1 MKIGVPVLTAL
12 ALSVIVVFS
21 AVSYSWMTSDDGD
34 GTVERYAII
43 GAMPEEVEYLIGEM
57 DEEYS
62 QTVGGSVYHVGTLN
76 GKNVVIVK
84 CGEGKVNA
92 AMCAQ
97 ACIVQFGATAVIN
110 TGVAGTLNDNVGIG
124 DIVVSTETVQHD
136 YELTE
141 LGYDEGYIPNVG
153 RVAIEADETLR
164 EAAVEAIS
172 EVDLNIN
179 VFQGRVCSGDQF
191 ISGFE
196 ERNRIVTEFGGLC
209 CEMEGGAIGQVC
221 YLCDIPF
228 VVVRC
233 ISDDTNG
240 EGAEDYMAFEKEM
253 AEICASMTL
262 RMLGEL

>member
-1 MKIGVPVLTAL
+1 MKIGAPILAAL
-12 ALSVIVVFS
+12 AVSVIVVFS
-21 AVSYSWMTSDDGD
+21 AVSYSWVTSDDGD
-34 GTVERYAII
+34 STEERYAII
-43 GAMPEEVEYLIGEM
+43 GAMTEEVSLLIGSM

-62 QTVGGSVYHVGTLN
+62 ETIGGSVYHVGTLN

-97 ACIVQFGATAVIN
+97 ACIVHFGATAVIN

-153 RVAIEADETLR
+153 TVAIGADDTLR

-172 EVDLNIN
+172 KSDAGIN

-221 YLCDIPF
+221 YLSGVPF

-240 EGAEDYMAFEKEM
+240 EGAEDYMAFEKTM
-253 AEICASMTL
+253 SEICASMTM